1 MKGKGRK
8 YPTPETEPD
17 RLAEALSFP
26 YGEAI
31 QVNVRAAKDRL
42 SGLLELAASGHEVV
56 ITSDGK
62 PKAKLIS
69 CRMKAKKF
77 KVNWELL
84 RSRPVKAGAKRA
96 EEIVREDRDGR
107 P

>member
-1 MKGKGRK
+1 MKSKGRK
-8 YPTPETEPD
+8 YPAPESKPD
-17 RLAEALSFP
+17 RLAEALSAP
-26 YGEAI
+26 HGQPI

-42 SGLLELAASGHEVV
+42 SNLLELAASGHQVV
-56 ITSDGK
+56 ITSDGE

-69 CRMKAKKF
+69 CRMKTKKF

-84 RSRPVKAGAKRA
+84 KSMPVKPGAKRA
-96 EEIVREDRDGR
+96 EEIIREERDSR